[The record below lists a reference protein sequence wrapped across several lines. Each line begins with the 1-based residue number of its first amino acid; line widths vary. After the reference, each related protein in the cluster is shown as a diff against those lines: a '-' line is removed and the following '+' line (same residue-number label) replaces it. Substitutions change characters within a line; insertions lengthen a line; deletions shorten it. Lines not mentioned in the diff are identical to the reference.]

1 MRKLIAVLC
10 IVAMMLMAVPALAN
24 PSASSTVTVLTED
37 VTVAPVV
44 TSDIADDGAK
54 EVVEAVNGEGVMTPS
69 EAVTAIL
76 GAGADEL
83 KDVEGYSFTSQFNS
97 IDAPEF
103 PVDIEISGADENT
116 KLMLINPETGDLV
129 IIEANDDGSFTIPFA
144 GLFATMDP
152 TP

>member
-10 IVAMMLMAVPALAN
+10 VVAMMAMAVPALAN
-24 PSASSTVTVLTED
+24 PSASSTVTVVTEG

-44 TSDIADDGAK
+44 TSGIADDGAR
-54 EVVEAVNGEGVMTPS
+54 EVVEAVNGEGVMTPAEVVETVLGTDVTEYE
-69 EAVTAIL
+69 EA
-76 GAGADEL
+76 
-83 KDVEGYSFTSQFNS
+83 KGYSFTSQFNS

-103 PVDIEISGADENT
+103 PVDIEIAGATADT
-116 KLMLINPETGDLV
+116 KIMLINPETGELV
-129 IIEANDDGSFTIPFA
+129 IIEANEDGTFTIPFA

>member
-10 IVAMMLMAVPALAN
+10 VVAMMVLAVPALAN
-24 PSASSTVTVLTED
+24 PSASSTVTVVTEG

-44 TSDIADDGAK
+44 TSGIADDGAR
-54 EVVEAVNGEGVMTPS
+54 EVVEAVNGEGVMTPA
-69 EAVTAIL
+69 EAVAVL
-76 GAGADEL
+76 GG
-83 KDVEGYSFTSQFNS
+83 DVSEVAGYSFTSQFNS

-103 PVDIEISGADENT
+103 PVDITVVGANAET
-116 KLMLINPETGDLV
+116 KIMLIDPATGELV
-129 IIEANDDGSFTIPFA
+129 IIEANDDGTFTIPFA

>member
-10 IVAMMLMAVPALAN
+10 VVAMMLMAVPALAN
-24 PSASSTVTVLTED
+24 PSASSTVTVVTEG

-44 TSDIADDGAK
+44 TSGIADAGAK
-54 EVVEAVNGEGVMTPS
+54 TVVEAVNGEGVMTPS
-69 EAVTAIL
+69 EAVAAL
-76 GAGADEL
+76 GGDVSE
-83 KDVEGYSFTSQFNS
+83 VEGYSFTSQFNS

-103 PVDIEISGADENT
+103 PVDITVADATAET
-116 KLMLINPETGDLV
+116 KIMLIDPATGELV
-129 IIEANDDGSFTIPFA
+129 IIEANEDGTFTIPFA

>member
-10 IVAMMLMAVPALAN
+10 VVAMMLMAVPALAN
-24 PSASSTVTVLTED
+24 PSASSTVTVVTEG

-44 TSDIADDGAK
+44 TSGIADDGAK

-69 EAVTAIL
+69 EAVAAVL
-76 GAGADEL
+76 GANADEMDEV
-83 KDVEGYSFTSQFNS
+83 KGYSFTSQFNS

-103 PVDIEISGADENT
+103 PVDIEIAGADAAT
-116 KLMLINPETGDLV
+116 KIMLINPETGELV
-129 IIEANDDGSFTIPFA
+129 IIEANDDGTFTIPFA

>member
-10 IVAMMLMAVPALAN
+10 VVAMMVMAVPALAN
-24 PSASSTVTVLTED
+24 PSASSTVTVVTEG

-44 TSDIADDGAK
+44 TSGIADAGAK
-54 EVVEAVNGEGVMTPS
+54 AVVEAVNGEGVMTPA
-69 EAVTAIL
+69 EAVEAVL
-76 GAGADEL
+76 GIDVPEYEEV
-83 KDVEGYSFTSQFNS
+83 KDYSFTSQFNR

-103 PVDIEISGADENT
+103 PVDIEIAGATADT
-116 KLMLINPETGDLV
+116 KVMLINPETGELV
-129 IIEANDDGSFTIPFA
+129 VISANEDGTFTIPFA

>member
-24 PSASSTVTVLTED
+24 PSASSTVTVVTEG

-44 TSDIADDGAK
+44 TSGIADDGAK
-54 EVVEAVNGEGVMTPS
+54 EVVEAVNGEGVMTPA
-69 EAVTAIL
+69 EAVAAL
-76 GAGADEL
+76 GGDVSE
-83 KDVEGYSFTSQFNS
+83 VEGYSFTSQFNS

-103 PVDIEISGADENT
+103 PVDITVADATADT
-116 KLMLINPETGDLV
+116 KIMLIDPATGELV
-129 IIEANDDGSFTIPFA
+129 IIEANEDGTFTIPFA